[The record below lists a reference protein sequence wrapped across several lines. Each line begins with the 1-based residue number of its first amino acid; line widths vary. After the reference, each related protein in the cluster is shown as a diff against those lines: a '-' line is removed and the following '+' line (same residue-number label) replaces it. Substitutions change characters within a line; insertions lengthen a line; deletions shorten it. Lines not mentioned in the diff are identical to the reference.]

1 MAVNLSLF
9 AGVGAQFFDNSGN
22 VLTGGKIYSYS
33 AGTTTPLATYTT
45 FAGNIPHSNPI
56 ILDASGR
63 VPSGG
68 EIWLTDN
75 VAYKFVLQ
83 TSDAVTIATY
93 DNITGNL
100 SGIYATFAASSGS
113 SLIGYTQGGAG
124 AINTTVQAK
133 LRQTVSVEDFGAVGD
148 GTTDNYVALKAA
160 ADYITSVGGGTLY
173 FPPGNYYIDQY
184 VTVSNSVVDPM
195 QFTNCDGLALL
206 GYGAKITTKGNYNR
220 DAVTTRSLS
229 VFVLTNCKNV
239 TIEGFEIDGQL
250 NLTTTSAVYAE
261 PVSYG
266 VYLLSCINVT
276 LKNLDIHHVMTDG
289 VYMRDDGIQTNP
301 RVACKYITGT
311 NVSSTYCGRQ
321 GMSIVQARW
330 VTFTDSNF
338 SYTFRDSTIGFS
350 PSAGVDIEPNRS
362 TATTSPDQMDVDTG
376 QCTFIGCLFQE
387 NAGSQFVAFSGDIV
401 KNVVLENCSLI
412 VGSGSFGGSD
422 CMVFESDLMTIK
434 DCYFNLGTNKRI
446 FVYNTYTVSNGATF
460 TNNLFELPYLN
471 RIVFTNVVPVLF
483 QNNRVIVTGDA
494 PWPGTQQIIS
504 SLNTEL
510 VAENNYFYV
519 PKEIYVDGG
528 AGDRM
533 IVFLSGGKRFKGNT
547 YETDLL
553 AAAGDTGTAH
563 YAQSYGASTIAQ
575 DEVFIGTAPGTA
587 DTFRP
592 VFNGDFNTNLP
603 YNKSLPGYAEVTYNP
618 PSLLTGTS
626 TTTTVTVTGAAI
638 GDFTLASF
646 QRDLSGIS
654 LFSWVSAADTVSV
667 QFRNDTGGTI
677 DLSSGSLRVQV
688 TAVPR

>member
-1 MAVNLSLF
+1 MSALSISVPYPVFSGKDGLPLDNGYVWIGTANLYPITNPIAVYFDEALTIQATQPLRTINGFISNAGTPAQVYVDAVNFSILVQDSKGTMVYNF
-9 AGVGAQFFDNSGN
+9 PDGTGISPNAAGVVYDPPFTGSVATN
-22 VLTGGKIYSYS
+22 VEVK
-33 AGTTTPLATYTT
+33 LA
-45 FAGNIPHSNPI
+45 
-56 ILDASGR
+56 
-63 VPSGG
+63 
-68 EIWLTDN
+68 
-75 VAYKFVLQ
+75 
-83 TSDAVTIATY
+83 
-93 DNITGNL
+93 
-100 SGIYATFAASSGS
+100 
-113 SLIGYTQGGAG
+113 
-124 AINTTVQAK
+124 
-133 LRQTVSVEDFGAVGD
+133 QTVSVLDFGAVGD

-160 ADYITSVGGGTLY
+160 ADYITAAGGGTLY
-173 FPPGNYYIDQY
+173 FPPGDYYIDRF
-184 VTVSNSVVDPM
+184 VTASNGVVDPM
-195 QFTNCDGLALL
+195 QFSGCTGLALL

-229 VFVLTNCKNV
+229 VLVLTNCKNV

-250 NLTTTSAVYAE
+250 NLTTTSAAYAE
-261 PVSYG
+261 PISYG

-330 VTFTDSNF
+330 VTFIDSNF
-338 SYTFRDSTIGFS
+338 SYTFRDSVVGFS

-362 TATTSPDQMDVDTG
+362 TATPSPNQMDVDTG
-376 QCTFIGCLFQE
+376 QCTFIGCRFEE
-387 NAGSQFVAFSGDIV
+387 NAGSQFIAFSGNIV
-401 KNVVLENCSLI
+401 KNVALENCSLI

-422 CMVFESDLMTIK
+422 CMVFESDLISVNN
-434 DCYFNLGTNKRI
+434 CYFNLGTNKRI
-446 FVYNTYTVSNGATF
+446 FVYFTYTVSNGATF
-460 TNNLFELPYLN
+460 TNNLFEMPYLN

-483 QNNRVIVTGDA
+483 QNNRVIVTGTI

-519 PKEIYVDGG
+519 PKEIYIDGG
-528 AGDRM
+528 TGDRM
-533 IVFLSGGKRFKGNT
+533 IMFLSNGKRFKGNT

-553 AAAGDTGTAH
+553 AAAGDTGTAN
-563 YAQSYGASTIAQ
+563 YAQSYGTSTVAQ

-618 PSLLTGTS
+618 PSLITGTS

-646 QRDLSGIS
+646 QRDLLGVT
-654 LFSWVSAADTVSV
+654 LFAWVSAADTVSV

-677 DLSSGSLRVQV
+677 DLASGSLRVQV